1 MRGSH
6 TPIISK
12 PFGGRAAAV
21 DGNPK
26 MGNIIP
32 LLQTRTK
39 PSPLASSPFDPSFSH
54 FFSAAFCKRMHARL
68 LKLNFGNRGVCSHAE
83 ANNELEK

>member
-54 FFSAAFCKRMHARL
+54 FFSAAS
-68 LKLNFGNRGVCSHAE
+68 NTPTSDDY
-83 ANNELEK
+83 